1 MPVQFLPHA
10 QLNGLIELLI
20 SRGYRV
26 IGPRVKEGAIVYAD
40 VRHAA
45 DLPRGWH
52 DAQGPGHYH
61 LTGSDSGLYFAW
73 ANGPQAI
80 KPHLFAPREPLWRA
94 RKTDGGRGDRMEVE
108 AVLPR
113 PQPLAF
119 LGVRACDLAALG
131 IQDKLFLGG
140 LHVDPYYA
148 ARGEEMLLIAVN
160 CSYPAATCFCA
171 STGDGPRAGAGFD
184 LALTELEDGFVVDV
198 GSVEGQQLADALA
211 LGPATAP
218 QQAAAEAQL
227 AQAARSQTRALPGR
241 NLQAALFAHLDHPR
255 WDEVAARCLSCGNCT
270 MVCPTCFCH
279 AEYDVPTLNGT
290 ETVHERQWDSCFT
303 AGHAY
308 IHGMQ
313 VRPEIRHRYRQ
324 WLTHKLGSWHE
335 QFGRSGCVG
344 CGRCIAWCPVG
355 IDITEEARAIVGEGA
370 DAS

>member
-1 MPVQFLPHA
+1 MPAQFLPHA
-10 QLNGLIELLI
+10 KLSDLIEVLT

-26 IGPRVKEGAIVYAD
+26 IGPRVQDGAIVYAD
-40 VRHAA
+40 VQSAA

-52 DAQGPGHYH
+52 DAQSPGRYH
-61 LTGSDSGLYFAW
+61 LTRSESALYFAW

-80 KPHLFAPREPLWRA
+80 KPYLFAPREPLWRA
-94 RKTDGGRGDRMEVE
+94 TKRDGRLEVE
-108 AVLPR
+108 AVLPA

-119 LGVRACDLAALG
+119 IGVRACDLAALG

-140 LHVDPYYA
+140 PYVDPYYA

-198 GSVEGQQLADALA
+198 GSVEGQQLADELA
-211 LGPATAP
+211 MMPATAE
-218 QQAAAEAQL
+218 QIATAHAQLEHAAA
-227 AQAARSQTRALPGR
+227 SQPRHLPGR
-241 NLQAALFAHLDHPR
+241 HLQAALFANLDHPR
-255 WDEVAARCLSCGNCT
+255 WDDVAARCLSCGNCT
-270 MVCPTCFCH
+270 LVCPTCFCH
-279 AEYDVPTLNGT
+279 AEHDVPALNGR
-290 ETVHERQWDSCFT
+290 ETLHEREWDSCFT

-313 VRPEIRHRYRQ
+313 VRPEIKHRYRQ

-355 IDITEEARAIVGEGA
+355 IDITEEARAIVGENA
-370 DAS
+370 DVA